1 MDIIASVILIPF
13 IVGIITNRVDAV
25 LFAPIIEE
33 LLKRFQQDEKQ
44 LSHELKKALKICLLS
59 ALQSIVLECHKE
71 LLGFSPI
78 RRYRGV
84 IVYPLE
90 HQKELQ
96 WLDIKLRQLAKDL
109 KHVKQQ
115 KNLDIYLPSFD
126 EITFLLTP
134 EGQLA
139 EEYMFS
145 LKEKLIAEAL
155 LKDNF
160 VPEIYET
167 KIRKALFEKLQ
178 EIFVYEVQFNPKICE
193 IFHTHLL
200 SQINTKLTDQNL
212 KIKQL
217 EQALHEIKISQV
229 KQPPEARRKVK
240 LEFDIENLDSEI
252 LEKIIEEIRNKTG
265 DKSIIIRRI
274 EEGSMDLIFDGSQ
287 KGIEKLEALIKS
299 GEIKDL
305 FGIKVKCIES
315 EDADVLLSQ
324 TFVNLAQ
331 WLQNI
336 IDASWQTVREV
347 LGEET
352 GKLVVARNAVSSEGI
367 LRAQRIDLLTEAQT
381 IPLVLIVGVQA
392 KPSEEKDIRLE
403 LYPIDSKF
411 LPLGLK
417 YFVLDSSGK
426 ILKEDQAKTTD
437 NLIQL
442 KINGKTGENFS
453 LIIELGNDYHSWNFV
468 I

>member
-1 MDIIASVILIPF
+1 
-13 IVGIITNRVDAV
+13 
-25 LFAPIIEE
+25 
-33 LLKRFQQDEKQ
+33 
-44 LSHELKKALKICLLS
+44 
-59 ALQSIVLECHKE
+59 LECHKE

-193 IFHTHLL
+193 IFRTHLL

>member
-1 MDIIASVILIPF
+1 
-13 IVGIITNRVDAV
+13 
-25 LFAPIIEE
+25 
-33 LLKRFQQDEKQ
+33 
-44 LSHELKKALKICLLS
+44 
-59 ALQSIVLECHKE
+59 
-71 LLGFSPI
+71 
-78 RRYRGV
+78 
-84 IVYPLE
+84 
-90 HQKELQ
+90 
-96 WLDIKLRQLAKDL
+96 
-109 KHVKQQ
+109 
-115 KNLDIYLPSFD
+115 
-126 EITFLLTP
+126 
-134 EGQLA
+134 
-139 EEYMFS
+139 
-145 LKEKLIAEAL
+145 
-155 LKDNF
+155 
-160 VPEIYET
+160 
-167 KIRKALFEKLQ
+167 
-178 EIFVYEVQFNPKICE
+178 
-193 IFHTHLL
+193 
-200 SQINTKLTDQNL
+200 
-212 KIKQL
+212 
-217 EQALHEIKISQV
+217 
-229 KQPPEARRKVK
+229 
-240 LEFDIENLDSEI
+240 
-252 LEKIIEEIRNKTG
+252 
-265 DKSIIIRRI
+265 
-274 EEGSMDLIFDGSQ
+274 MDLIFDGSQ

>member
-1 MDIIASVILIPF
+1 M
-13 IVGIITNRVDAV
+13 
-25 LFAPIIEE
+25 
-33 LLKRFQQDEKQ
+33 
-44 LSHELKKALKICLLS
+44 
-59 ALQSIVLECHKE
+59 ECHKE

-193 IFHTHLL
+193 IFRTHLL